1 MVILAR
7 GSRGTTP
14 SSESD
19 RASYSVEEEEKEGK
33 RVERRK
39 RGEMEEGNY
48 FWSSGKNRLC
58 LLHTSVNGQH
68 RKPQNY
74 GWLKLTAVFEVI
86 SFNISFQ
93 PQALSASSCCHAG
106 SWWSSWD

>member
-48 FWSSGKNRLC
+48 F
-58 LLHTSVNGQH
+58 
-68 RKPQNY
+68 
-74 GWLKLTAVFEVI
+74 
-86 SFNISFQ
+86 
-93 PQALSASSCCHAG
+93 
-106 SWWSSWD
+106 

>member
-19 RASYSVEEEEKEGK
+19 HASYSVEEEEKEGK
-33 RVERRK
+33 RVEKRK

-48 FWSSGKNRLC
+48 F
-58 LLHTSVNGQH
+58 
-68 RKPQNY
+68 
-74 GWLKLTAVFEVI
+74 
-86 SFNISFQ
+86 
-93 PQALSASSCCHAG
+93 
-106 SWWSSWD
+106 